1 MASKVVS
8 VLFSIILATILVAVN
23 SANDGINRE
32 IQFCV
37 NHTMECNPELS
48 EPCCDSSNICK
59 LINNVFK
66 TNTVRF
72 FCYKTINIGEACG
85 DDDFDCTEDNF
96 ARCNSKNICECD
108 NRFTKNNETCEPT
121 LSAYC
126 KEDNHCRVE
135 NSNCRDG
142 FCNCKP
148 SYKPNKASTKCLPD
162 FL

>member
-1 MASKVVS
+1 MFSRQTPLNFSATKRVKFFKPSLISSFFFVKYINPLIVV
-8 VLFSIILATILVAVN
+8 V
-23 SANDGINRE
+23 
-32 IQFCV
+32 
-37 NHTMECNPELS
+37 
-48 EPCCDSSNICK
+48 
-59 LINNVFK
+59 
-66 TNTVRF
+66 
-72 FCYKTINIGEACG
+72 NIGEACE

-96 ARCNSKNICECD
+96 ARCNSKNVCECD

-135 NSNCRDG
+135 NSNCRNG

-148 SYKPNKASTKCLPD
+148 NYKPNKASTKCLPD